1 MTRTPQ
7 DPADGPPS
15 VRVALTGEPG
25 PFSPPEGPGG
35 STPPP
40 VVAPSLPRPEEALQ
54 SPQSGRGRRPV
65 AGKSPAREADPAAVR
80 RLPASPGR
88 GQTPAVGAVV
98 ADTAPSA
105 GSKTALSVGQMA
117 IARAMK
123 EDRGKG
129 SLDYHVREILKEL
142 GLWGFHPLISI
153 GSRKGWPDWTF
164 IGKWIMY
171 RELKSETGTLR
182 PDQELVRDLIMAAGG
197 DWALWRPSDYLSGRI
212 ARELT
217 AISRLRV
224 ATA

>member
-1 MTRTPQ
+1 MTRTPEDSAAGVAPVRRRGARATPVPGSAGRSAPVTPIAGA
-7 DPADGPPS
+7 DPETS
-15 VRVALTGEPG
+15 
-25 PFSPPEGPGG
+25 
-35 STPPP
+35 PP
-40 VVAPSLPRPEEALQ
+40 VVAQGLPGPEEAPRPR
-54 SPQSGRGRRPV
+54 SSRERRPV

-88 GQTPAVGAVV
+88 GLAGSTNV
-98 ADTAPSA
+98 ADTVLSA
-105 GSKTALSVGQMA
+105 GQMA

>member
-1 MTRTPQ
+1 MTTSPI
-7 DPADGPPS
+7 DPAAGSTPVSHNAVREPASASPRSAAGKPPAANL
-15 VRVALTGEPG
+15 R
-25 PFSPPEGPGG
+25 PPAAGG
-35 STPPP
+35 STS
-40 VVAPSLPRPEEALQ
+40 SLPAGQRSPRRTEGGPRP
-54 SPQSGRGRRPV
+54 GTG
-65 AGKSPAREADPAAVR
+65 EADPGIHMH
-80 RLPASPGR
+80 ASPGR
-88 GQTPAVGAVV
+88 GRTQNPAGAGRRRAAGAV
-98 ADTAPSA
+98 PA
-105 GSKTALSVGQMA
+105 GSTGLSAGQMA